1 MLDGLQASQVR
12 LVAATADLLDA
23 ELRSPDDLGFAL
35 AAPVPRDWPPETW
48 DRDVVRWLRDH
59 LRQHPE
65 EAGWWAVYLVSHD
78 GVVIGTA
85 GLKGRPR
92 DGEVEVGYSLVPSA
106 FGMGYATDAVRAI
119 VAACRDRSDVQRVV
133 AHTLVDGT
141 ASIAVLE
148 RVGFVDAGAGAE
160 PGTRR
165 FVLDVAS

>member
-12 LVAATADLLDA
+12 LVAATVDLLEA

-59 LRQHPE
+59 LRAHPE
-65 EAGWWAVYLVSHD
+65 EVGWWAAYLVSHD
-78 GVVIGTA
+78 GVVVGTA

-92 DGEVEVGYSLVPSA
+92 DGAVELGYSLVPSA

-119 VAACRDRSDVQRVV
+119 VAACRARSDVERIV
-133 AHTLVDGT
+133 AHTSTEGT

-148 RVGFVDAGAGAE
+148 RVGFVADGDGAE
-160 PGTRR
+160 TGTRR
-165 FVLDVAS
+165 FVLDLRG